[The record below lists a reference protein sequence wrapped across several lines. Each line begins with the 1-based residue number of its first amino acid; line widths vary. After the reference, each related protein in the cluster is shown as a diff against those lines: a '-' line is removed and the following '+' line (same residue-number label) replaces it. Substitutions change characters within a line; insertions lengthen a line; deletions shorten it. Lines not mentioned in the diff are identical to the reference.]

1 MSVPTKALRLLLPGI
16 AAAALGFGA
25 IDAESS
31 ILEEL
36 QAAIS
41 LVDAGVVDVD
51 DVKLT
56 KRVVE
61 VVVKVP
67 IKGKQERKQV
77 RYARWYLQLDGDQRQ
92 VYEREGWPTYRH
104 REDYAGV
111 VTERWSYADAHI
123 TYVFKGNQLVDT
135 NPF

>member
-1 MSVPTKALRLLLPGI
+1 MSVPTKALRLVLPGI
-16 AAAALGFGA
+16 AAAVLVFGG
-25 IDAESS
+25 IDARAS

-36 QAAIS
+36 QEAIS
-41 LVDAGVVDVD
+41 LVDAGLVDVD

-56 KRVVE
+56 KRVVD

-67 IKGKQERKQV
+67 VKGKQERKQV
-77 RYARWYLQLDGDQRQ
+77 RYARWHLLIDGDQRC

-104 REDYAGV
+104 RESSMGV
-111 VTERWSYADAHI
+111 VTESWTYADKHI
-123 TYVFKGNQLVDT
+123 TYVFQGNRLIDT